1 MLIEQAL
8 ANSSIDP
15 TEAEIFLS
23 HLLGKDRSF
32 IQTFPE
38 YRLSKEHIARYKN
51 FISRRSRHEPLSYI
65 LGYKEFCG
73 KRIKV
78 DTRAMIPRPETEEIV
93 TNVISH
99 VYAVPN
105 RNRKN
110 HWEYDQLRI
119 ADVGTGSGN
128 IAISLAAAIP
138 FARIY
143 AVEKDPRAYELA
155 KENIADHGLSRRVEL
170 IRGNLL
176 DPIDTP
182 IDIIVANLPYIPTS
196 RFASLAPEVTKWEPR
211 AALDGGEDGLEL
223 YRQLFDQIPKKI
235 KQNGY
240 LFYEVDGK
248 VLFKQYISDKVVWL

>member
-38 YRLSKEHIARYKN
+38 YRLSKEQSAKYKD

-73 KRIKV
+73 NNIKI
-78 DTRAMIPRPETEEIV
+78 DARAMIPRPETEEIV

-110 HWEYDQLRI
+110 HWQYDQLKI
-119 ADVGTGSGN
+119 VDVGTGSGN

-138 FARIY
+138 FAKIF
-143 AVEKDPRAYELA
+143 AVEKDPLAFELA
-155 KENIADHGLSRRVEL
+155 KENISDHGLSRRVEL